1 MKNSINTPQKLYQQW
16 VRFSNK
22 SVKKISHHNFP
33 ISGSLKEIL
42 QNIHQHDMEEIS
54 NRLKTLDETIKGLS
68 SHSNDDNERQVP
80 RGGQNSNQLI
90 TIPENQI
97 ANLLSNLLTLQ
108 TTIQH
113 SQTIPSEDIQ
123 PYLKRIEQSPL
134 VRTDPDLQ
142 KVFFIKISPRNC
154 FRFS

>member
-1 MKNSINTPQKLYQQW
+1 MSLFPLITI
-16 VRFSNK
+16 FS
-22 SVKKISHHNFP
+22 

-42 QNIHQHDMEEIS
+42 QNIHHHEIAD
-54 NRLKTLDETIKGLS
+54 RLKNLDETMKDLSKSRGLS
-68 SHSNDDNERQVP
+68 SHSNDDDERQVP
-80 RGGQNSNQLI
+80 RSQSRGQNSNQLI

-113 SQTIPSEDIQ
+113 SGTIPSEDIQ

-142 KVFFIKISPRNC
+142 KVFVLCLQSKKV
-154 FRFS
+154 FSF